1 MGSAILQA
9 LKRRMRR
16 LTLKEAPQGPSL
28 NRPVGH
34 MLNEHLWALVL
45 QHLDSLK
52 DHVKASTCC
61 KAAWT
66 AGLLKIGLPAHLLTE
81 GMSYHLGVCVLHM
94 NMIGRGLTCRC

>member
-1 MGSAILQA
+1 
-9 LKRRMRR
+9 
-16 LTLKEAPQGPSL
+16 
-28 NRPVGH
+28 